1 MGGINVGRWLAGG
14 VAAGILIWLFE
25 GAASMLY
32 MGQMEAALAAHD
44 LSMEMSA
51 GVFLVTI
58 IVSLIV
64 GLTMVFF
71 YAAAR
76 PRFGP
81 GPRTAVIVAVALW
94 LGSYVVSLLG
104 YGMLGLFP
112 GGLLVMWA
120 VVGLIELI
128 LASLLGGWIY
138 REAQTTVSV

>member
-14 VAAGILIWLFE
+14 VAAGILIWVFE
-25 GAASMLY
+25 GVASVLY
-32 MGQMEAALAAHD
+32 MGEVEAALAAHN

-51 GVFLVTI
+51 GVFLLTI
-58 IVSLIV
+58 TVSLLA
-64 GLTMVFF
+64 GLTLVFF

-81 GPRTAVIVAVALW
+81 GPRTAVIVAAALW
-94 LGSYVVSLLG
+94 FGSYLISLLG

-138 REAQTTVSV
+138 RETQATVTG